1 MKNKYS
7 ILLVEDEENFGL
19 VLKNYLELSNYLVT
33 LCQNG
38 KLGLN
43 AFRKVHFDLCI
54 FDVMMPEMDGFSLA
68 GDIKKINNQ
77 TPIIFLTAKTQKHDI
92 VKGYQLGADEYITKP
107 FDTEVLL
114 LKINAIINRSTKL
127 KNQTKKF
134 VFGMFEFNA
143 ITRELN
149 STKGVQKL
157 SPKEAKLL
165 ELLCQNKNEV
175 VPRDLALNEI
185 WNDNSYFATRS
196 MDVFIAK
203 LRKYLKEDSSVEIIN
218 VHGNGFR
225 LWENDL

>member
-1 MKNKYS
+1 MKNKYT

-19 VLKNYLELSNYLVT
+19 VLKNYLELSNYIVT
-33 LCQNG
+33 LCKNG

-43 AFRKVHFDLCI
+43 AFKKDQFDLCV
-54 FDVMMPEMDGFSLA
+54 FDVMMPEMDGFTLA
-68 GDIKKINNQ
+68 EEIRKINSQ
-77 TPIIFLTAKTQKHDI
+77 TPIIFLTAKTQKHDV

-107 FDTEVLL
+107 FDTDVLL
-114 LKINAIINRSTKL
+114 LKINAIIQRSTGL
-127 KNQTKKF
+127 KDQSKEF
-134 VFGMFEFNA
+134 VLGLYEFNA
-143 ITRELN
+143 NTRELI
-149 STKGVQKL
+149 SRYGVQKL

-175 VPRDLALNEI
+175 VPRELALNKI

-203 LRKYLKEDSSVEIIN
+203 LRKYLKQDSSIEIIN

-225 LWENDL
+225 LHENS